1 MRLRDSV
8 NTVCQPTAILAS
20 RDFLFSHFLFPFYNF
35 FFFSHFILLFPVA
48 RSKVMNLLQV
58 VIKTIATEKLNNLCE
73 TMKFALLPPGCPL
86 HSITYS
92 EICRKKYFF
101 FLCSATR
108 WHQQPTC
115 FGDCNK
121 SALLLRTRSM
131 KTQYGHTHTH
141 THIHPTRCGEWHL
154 QTGDQSSPLLGVIS
168 HCHESISEREGGAT
182 SSSLFIWLAASGL
195 TPSGWLLT
203 SPTSGFITM
212 RRSWVCGCLKN

>member
-35 FFFSHFILLFPVA
+35 FFFLISFCFSQWHGQKLWIYYRWSLKLLLQKNLIIYVKQWNLLFY
-48 RSKVMNLLQV
+48 LLDV
-58 VIKTIATEKLNNLCE
+58 HSTVLLILKSVGKKT
-73 TMKFALLPPGCPL
+73 
-86 HSITYS
+86 
-92 EICRKKYFF
+92 F

-141 THIHPTRCGEWHL
+141 THTSHPLWWMTFADRG
-154 QTGDQSSPLLGVIS
+154 
-168 HCHESISEREGGAT
+168 SEQPPA
-182 SSSLFIWLAASGL
+182 
-195 TPSGWLLT
+195 
-203 SPTSGFITM
+203 
-212 RRSWVCGCLKN
+212 GCN

>member
-58 VIKTIATEKLNNLCE
+58 VIKTIATEKLNNICE

-92 EICRKKYFF
+92 EICRKKDFF
-101 FLCSATR
+101 F
-108 WHQQPTC
+108 
-115 FGDCNK
+115 
-121 SALLLRTRSM
+121 M
-131 KTQYGHTHTH
+131 
-141 THIHPTRCGEWHL
+141 
-154 QTGDQSSPLLGVIS
+154 
-168 HCHESISEREGGAT
+168 
-182 SSSLFIWLAASGL
+182 
-195 TPSGWLLT
+195 
-203 SPTSGFITM
+203 
-212 RRSWVCGCLKN
+212 